1 MTKAELIAKMAEQAK
16 LTKVEAG
23 KALDAV
29 TDAISAAL
37 AAGEKLTLTGFGTLS
52 TTVVNWTHHLG
63 GGSRTLG
70 VLDMAHLSEG
80 WTLWTTLGL
89 TRLTGNPGTG
99 PWGYLGGWGR
109 MHSHNLAL
117 SF

>member
-37 AAGEKLTLTGFGTLS
+37 AAGEKLTLTGFGTFL
-52 TTVVNWTHHLG
+52 VNDG
-63 GGSRTLG
+63 GK
-70 VLDMAHLSEG
+70 LDSP
-80 WTLWTTLGL
+80 
-89 TRLTGNPGTG
+89 PGR
-99 PWGYLGGWGR
+99 WQ
-109 MHSHNLAL
+109 
-117 SF
+117 